1 MGEIVE
7 IDGPLVTLRLPGVLN
22 GEQVRVGH
30 LDLVGEVIGRDRDL
44 AVAQIYELT
53 RDSTRRT

>member
-44 AVAQIYELT
+44 AVAQIYE
-53 RDSTRRT
+53 